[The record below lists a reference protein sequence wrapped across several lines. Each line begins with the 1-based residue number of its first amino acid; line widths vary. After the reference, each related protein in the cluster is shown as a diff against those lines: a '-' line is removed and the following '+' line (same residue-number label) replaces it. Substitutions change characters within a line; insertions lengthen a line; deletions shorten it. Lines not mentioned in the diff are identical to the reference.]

1 MRVLGRLV
9 GRGLACGLGA
19 LAAGMAWGQ
28 TPPAAPVS
36 TLIQG
41 GMVIDGTGAKGRV
54 EDVRVIGERIQAVGH
69 LQPLPGE
76 RVVDAQGLVVAP
88 GFIDAHSHADGGL
101 LEDPNAETMIRQG
114 ITTSVVGQDGGSHFP
129 LKDYF
134 AQLESRHVALNIA
147 SFVGHGTMR
156 QQVMGKDY
164 KRASTP
170 DETVKMQVLV
180 AQEMDSG
187 GLGLSSGL
195 EYDPGF
201 YSTTGELEALSEVA
215 GRHGGLYISHV
226 RDEGDKVFDSFRELI
241 AIGKDGHMP
250 AQVSHI
256 KLDTSPV
263 WGKAGD
269 ALGLMDDAA
278 KHGQDVSADVY
289 PYTFWQ
295 STITVIIPT
304 RDWADRAAWTKGLAE
319 VGGASHILL
328 TSDSADPEWQGKTIA
343 QIADM
348 THQDAVSVVQAIVAH
363 THGPQAKPGA
373 GESVV
378 VTAMTEDDVRRFVA
392 SPRVMFCTDGNLH
405 PSHPRGA
412 GSFPRI
418 LGRYVR
424 QMHALT
430 LESAIH
436 KMTDLPAKRFGF
448 AHRGQVAPGFQA
460 DLVLFDPKTVLD
472 KATTADPAAAP
483 VGLPDVFVNGAEVL
497 DNGAFTGAHPGEV
510 LRRPAM
516 GTQAKAAD

>member
-1 MRVLGRLV
+1 
-9 GRGLACGLGA
+9 
-19 LAAGMAWGQ
+19 
-28 TPPAAPVS
+28 
-36 TLIQG
+36 
-41 GMVIDGTGAKGRV
+41 
-54 EDVRVIGERIQAVGH
+54 
-69 LQPLPGE
+69 
-76 RVVDAQGLVVAP
+76 
-88 GFIDAHSHADGGL
+88 
-101 LEDPNAETMIRQG
+101 
-114 ITTSVVGQDGGSHFP
+114 
-129 LKDYF
+129 
-134 AQLESRHVALNIA
+134 
-147 SFVGHGTMR
+147 
-156 QQVMGKDY
+156 
-164 KRASTP
+164 
-170 DETVKMQVLV
+170 
-180 AQEMDSG
+180 
-187 GLGLSSGL
+187 
-195 EYDPGF
+195 
-201 YSTTGELEALSEVA
+201 
-215 GRHGGLYISHV
+215 
-226 RDEGDKVFDSFRELI
+226 
-241 AIGKDGHMP
+241 
-250 AQVSHI
+250 
-256 KLDTSPV
+256 
-263 WGKAGD
+263 
-269 ALGLMDDAA
+269 
-278 KHGQDVSADVY
+278 
-289 PYTFWQ
+289 
-295 STITVIIPT
+295 
-304 RDWADRAAWTKGLAE
+304 
-319 VGGASHILL
+319 
-328 TSDSADPEWQGKTIA
+328 
-343 QIADM
+343 M

-516 GTQAKAAD
+516 GTQARAAG

>member
-1 MRVLGRLV
+1 MRVLGR
-9 GRGLACGLGA
+9 GLGIVGLGA
-19 LAAGMAWGQ
+19 LAAGTAWGQ
-28 TPPAAPVS
+28 TPPAGPTS

-41 GMVIDGTGAKGRV
+41 GTVIDGTGAKGRV
-54 EDVRVIGERIQAVGH
+54 EDVRVSGERIQAVGR
-69 LQPLPGE
+69 LRPLAGE
-76 RVVDAQGLVVAP
+76 RVINAKGLVVAP

-101 LEDPNAETMIRQG
+101 LQDPNAETMIRQG

-134 AQLESRHVALNIA
+134 SQLESTHVALNIA

-170 DETVKMQVLV
+170 DETAKMQALV
-180 AQEMDSG
+180 AQEMDAG

-201 YSTTGELEALSEVA
+201 YSTTGELVALAQVA

-241 AIGKDGHMP
+241 TIGKDGHMP
-250 AQVSHI
+250 AQISHI

-278 KHGQDVSADVY
+278 KRGQDVSADVY

-304 RDWADRAAWTKGLAE
+304 RDWSDRAAWTKGLAE

-328 TSDSADPEWQGKTIA
+328 TSDSADPDWQGKTVA
-343 QIADM
+343 QIADL
-348 THQDAVSVVQAIVAH
+348 THQDAVTVIQTIVAH
-363 THGPQAKPGA
+363 THGPEAKPGA

-378 VTAMTEDDVRRFVA
+378 VTAMTEDDVRKFIA
-392 SPRVMFCTDGNLH
+392 SPRIMFCTDGSLH
-405 PSHPRGA
+405 PTHPRGA
-412 GSFPRI
+412 GSFPRV

-424 QMHALT
+424 EMHALT
-430 LESAIH
+430 LEAAIH
-436 KMTDLPAKRFGF
+436 KMTDLPAHRFGF
-448 AHRGQVAPGFQA
+448 TNRGEIKPGFQA
-460 DLVLFDPKTVLD
+460 DLVLFDPQTVLD

-483 VGLPDVFVNGAEVL
+483 VGLPDVFVNGVQVL
-497 DNGAFTGAHPGEV
+497 DNGAFTGAHPGEA
-510 LRRPAM
+510 LRRASASRP
-516 GTQAKAAD
+516 

>member
-1 MRVLGRLV
+1 MRVLGRL
-9 GRGLACGLGA
+9 AGLGTVG
-19 LAAGMAWGQ
+19 LGTWAAGMAWGQ
-28 TPPAAPVS
+28 APPAPPAAPAS

-41 GMVIDGTGAKGRV
+41 GTVVDGTGAKGVV
-54 EDVRVIGERIQAVGH
+54 EDVRVSGERIEAVGR
-69 LQPLPGE
+69 LRPRAGE
-76 RVVDAQGLVVAP
+76 RVLDARRLIVAP

-134 AQLESRHVALNIA
+134 AQLENKHVALNIA

-156 QQVMGKDY
+156 QQVMGRDY
-164 KRASTP
+164 KRAATP
-170 DETVKMQVLV
+170 AETAQMQALV

-201 YSTTGELEALSEVA
+201 YSTTGELVALASVA
-215 GRHGGLYISHV
+215 GKRGGLYISHV

-241 AIGKDGHMP
+241 AIGRDGHMP

-263 WGKAGD
+263 WGKSGD
-269 ALGLMDDAA
+269 ALALMDEAA
-278 KHGQDVSADVY
+278 RRGQDVSADVY

-304 RDWADRAAWTKGLAE
+304 RDWSDRAAWTKGLAE
-319 VGGASHILL
+319 VGGPSHILL
-328 TSDSADPEWQGKTIA
+328 TNDTADPEWQGKTVA
-343 QIADM
+343 QIAAL
-348 THQDAVSVVQAIVAH
+348 TRQDAVSVVQAIVAH
-363 THGPQAKPGA
+363 THGPSAKPGA
-373 GESVV
+373 SESVV

-392 SPRVMFCTDGNLH
+392 SPRVMFCTDGSLH

-412 GSFPRI
+412 GSFPRV

-424 QMHALT
+424 EQRALT
-430 LESAIH
+430 LEAAIH
-436 KMTDLPAKRFGF
+436 KMTGLPAARFGF
-448 AHRGQVAPGFQA
+448 ARWGRVAPGFQA

-483 VGLPDVFVNGAEVL
+483 VGLPDVFVNGALVL
-497 DNGAFTGAHPGEV
+497 DNGAFTGAHPGEA
-510 LRRPAM
+510 LRR
-516 GTQAKAAD
+516 TAAGA